1 MAGRLE
7 GKVAIVVGGGQTP
20 GDTIGNGRA
29 TAITF
34 AREGARVLV
43 VDRRIDSADDTVTM
57 IQSEGGEAASYETDA
72 TSENDCKEMVAA
84 CSKAFGRLD
93 ILHNNVGVAEGD
105 SGPAHITEETWDRI
119 LNVNLKSV
127 VMPCK
132 AALPVMREQRSG
144 SIINISSIAA
154 ICSLPLIAYKTSK
167 AGINAYTQALAVGN
181 AKHGIRAN
189 VIMPGLMN
197 TPMAI
202 EGNVKS
208 RGIAKEQVISERDA
222 MVPLNREMGTGWD
235 VAFAALF
242 LASDEAKFVSGVM
255 LPVDGA
261 HSAQVG

>member
-34 AREGARVLV
+34 ARQGARVLV
-43 VDRRIDSADDTVTM
+43 VDRRIESADDTVSM
-57 IQSEGGEAASYETDA
+57 IHSEGGEAASYETDA
-72 TSENDCKEMVAA
+72 TSENGCKEMVAA
-84 CSKAFGRLD
+84 CSKAFGKLD

-105 SGPAHITEETWDRI
+105 AGPAHIKEETWDWI
-119 LNVNLKSV
+119 LDVNLKSV

-132 AALPVMREQRSG
+132 AALPLMREQRSG